1 MQSEVPV
8 VAPLAVLA
16 VCQLLASINHEAVN
30 LADPE
35 RRELRDGCDS
45 ISDGAM
51 NDDI

>member
-1 MQSEVPV
+1 MAGLS
-8 VAPLAVLA
+8 VLA
-16 VCQLLASINHEAVN
+16 VCKLLSSINHEAVN

-51 NDDI
+51 NDDM

>member
-1 MQSEVPV
+1 M
-8 VAPLAVLA
+8 VAGLAVLA
-16 VCQLLASINHEAVN
+16 VCQLLSSINHGAVN

-35 RRELRDGCDS
+35 RRELRDGCDDG